1 MHETYTYNDK
11 SVTESTRG
19 GSLYSCICSVC
30 RDGRRE
36 FRVQSS
42 KMSKGAG
49 EEVITSVVVVC
60 SMGVQDVVAVRGMGG
75 PRCGTWYRG
84 PRCCS
89 GTRYR
94 GSKMWYAVWGS
105 KML

>member
-19 GSLYSCICSVC
+19 GSLYSCICPVC
-30 RDGRRE
+30 RDGKRE

-49 EEVITSVVVVC
+49 EEVITSVVVV
-60 SMGVQDVVAVRGMGG
+60 RGIGG

-84 PRCCS
+84 
-89 GTRYR
+89 
-94 GSKMWYAVWGS
+94 SKMWYVV
-105 KML
+105 